1 MTKQRLAFNMAVKSK
16 EVSTKN
22 YNYLSN
28 MPYTGRNKDETLDE
42 SESYKTTTKPEWVA
56 SWQR

>member
-28 MPYTGRNKDETLDE
+28 TPYTGRNEDEKLDE
-42 SESYKTTTKPEWVA
+42 SECYKTMTKPEWVA
-56 SWQR
+56 SRQR